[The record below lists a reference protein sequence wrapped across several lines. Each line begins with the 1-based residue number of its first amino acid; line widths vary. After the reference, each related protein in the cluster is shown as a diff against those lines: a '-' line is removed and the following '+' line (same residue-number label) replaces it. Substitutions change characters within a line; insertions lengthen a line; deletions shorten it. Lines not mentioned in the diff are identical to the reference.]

1 MLSKEEKAYNHYV
14 PKDVA
19 ATSSDFFSASWPK
32 LKEYVLRQIDLLRDR
47 LESAVSFD
55 EVKEIQGQIKAFR
68 KLLFLEKEAILY
80 FSSSSK

>member
-1 MLSKEEKAYNHYV
+1 MLYKEEKAYNHYI

-32 LKEYVLRQIDLLRDR
+32 LKEYILGQIELLRDR
-47 LESAVSFD
+47 LEGAASFD

-80 FSSSSK
+80 LSSSSK